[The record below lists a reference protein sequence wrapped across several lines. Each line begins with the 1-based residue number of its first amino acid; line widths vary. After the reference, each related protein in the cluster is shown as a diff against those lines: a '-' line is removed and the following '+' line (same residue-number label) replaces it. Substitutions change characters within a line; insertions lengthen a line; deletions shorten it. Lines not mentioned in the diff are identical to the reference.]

1 MANLEHLCCSDSDSD
16 NGSTDGGKSTVN
28 KTDDFSLQVTRENI
42 GGDSKD
48 ASFFSNIVQPIAVLG
63 TPPTLMPKKAPHD
76 NCAQPSNFS
85 VHSPSPSSALSSFS
99 GFNVQQGVT
108 FKPSVAADS
117 SPLETSTF
125 SFMAPQQE
133 QQQQVSENPTNLLTD
148 EEIDTIGQI
157 DMLAFD

>member
-16 NGSTDGGKSTVN
+16 NEENNGSKSTVN
-28 KTDDFSLQVTRENI
+28 KTDDQSLQITRENI

-63 TPPTLMPKKAPHD
+63 TPPTLMQKKNAHD

-85 VHSPSPSSALSSFS
+85 VHSPSPTSALSSFS
-99 GFNVQQGVT
+99 GFRMQQGVS
-108 FKPSVAADS
+108 FKPTVAENP

-125 SFMAPQQE
+125 SFMTPQQE
-133 QQQQVSENPTNLLTD
+133 QESPTNLLTD